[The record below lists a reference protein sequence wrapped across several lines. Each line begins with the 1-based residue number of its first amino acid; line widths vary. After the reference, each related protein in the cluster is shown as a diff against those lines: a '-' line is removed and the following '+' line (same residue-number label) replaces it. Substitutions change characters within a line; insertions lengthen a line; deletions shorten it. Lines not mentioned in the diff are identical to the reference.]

1 MRRALLALA
10 VSVVVTGG
18 ALAGA
23 LEEGRSAIETDDYAT
38 ALALW
43 EPLAEEGNAEA
54 QSGLGYMYGNGYGVA
69 PDYERALYWHGRAAE
84 QGNALAQFS
93 LGFYYEH
100 GLGVERDLV
109 LAYAWYSL
117 AEARTEGVLHELMGD
132 NRERVEASMSLAQLD
147 EGERLVREW
156 DAAHPAPAR

>member
-1 MRRALLALA
+1 MRRALIAVA
-10 VSVVVTGG
+10 VSVAVTGG

-23 LEEGRSAIETDDYAT
+23 LEEGRSAIESDGYAT

-54 QSGLGYMYGNGYGVA
+54 QSGLGNLYSNGYGVA
-69 PDYERALYWHGRAAE
+69 RDYERALYWYGRAAE
-84 QGNALAQFS
+84 QGYALAQFG
-93 LGFYYEH
+93 LGFHYEH

-117 AEARTEGVLHELMGD
+117 AEARTEGALRDLMVD
-132 NRERVEASMSLAQLD
+132 NRERVEASMTSAQLD
-147 EGERLVREW
+147 EAERLVREW
-156 DAAHPAPAR
+156 DAAH